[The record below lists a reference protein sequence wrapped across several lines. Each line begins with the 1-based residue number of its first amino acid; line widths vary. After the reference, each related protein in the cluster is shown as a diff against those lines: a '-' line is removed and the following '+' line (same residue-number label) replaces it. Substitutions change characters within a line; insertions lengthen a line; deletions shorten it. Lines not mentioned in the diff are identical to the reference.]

1 MGAWH
6 SQSYR
11 EALGNT
17 MRWGNRQSAWALVIV
32 LQLQLLLHATATQT
46 ELA

>member
-17 MRWGNRQSAWALVIV
+17 MRGGNRQSAWALVIV
-32 LQLQLLLHATATQT
+32 LQLHATATQT
-46 ELA
+46 EPA